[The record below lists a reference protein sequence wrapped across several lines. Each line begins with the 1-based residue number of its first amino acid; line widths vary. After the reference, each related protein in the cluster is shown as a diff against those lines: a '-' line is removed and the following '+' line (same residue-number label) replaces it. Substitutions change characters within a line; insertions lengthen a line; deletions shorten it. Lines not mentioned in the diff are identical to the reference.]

1 MKRMLITGGSG
12 FLGSRAARYFDEK
25 YEVFAP
31 SHQEMNIE
39 DASVVHAVMEQ
50 VKPHVVIHCAA
61 MSDVGQCQRE
71 PETSWARN
79 VSGSIHVAAAAGKVG
94 AKCLLCSSDQVYFA
108 VASNLYAKEKLA
120 AEQEGLRVNPD
131 SVFLRLSW
139 MYDPALTSVTQRSDF
154 FTNLLPKL
162 PTQETVSYAV
172 YDRRGITDVN
182 AVIRNMEKAIMLPG
196 GVYDFGAPND
206 KSMYETVT
214 AVFSGLG
221 LDPGRVRENREAFQD
236 CPRDMTM
243 RQDVIN
249 QYGIFFEDTTE
260 TLVRNFLRHMG

>member
-12 FLGSRAARYFDEK
+12 FLGSRAAAYFTGK
-25 YEVFAP
+25 YAVLAP

-39 DASVVHAVMEQ
+39 DAAMVDAVMEQ
-50 VKPHVVIHCAA
+50 VKPDVVIHCAA

-108 VASNLYAKEKLA
+108 VPSNLYAKEKLT

-162 PTQETVSYAV
+162 STEEPVSYPV

-182 AVIRNMEKAIMLPG
+182 AVIANMEKAILLPG
-196 GVYDFGAPND
+196 GSYNFGAPND
-206 KSMYETVT
+206 KTMYETVA
-214 AVFSGLG
+214 AVFAGLG
-221 LDPGRVRENREAFQD
+221 LNPERVRENREAFRD

-243 RQDVIN
+243 GQDVIN
-249 QYGIFFEDTTE
+249 GFGIFFEDTTKA
-260 TLVRNFLRHMG
+260 LVRNFMRHMG